1 MQVYNLGIDEKSKQ
15 NSATIQYQIIDL
27 ASNKAV
33 LDMQEDS
40 KKLSASSDQVTLERS
55 VPLAN
60 LQPGK
65 YQIRIKVNDSIS
77 NQEIAESAPFT
88 VE

>member
-27 ASNKAV
+27 GSNKTV
-33 LDMQEDS
+33 LDLQEDS
-40 KKLSASSDQVTLERS
+40 KKLGASSDQVTLERS

-65 YQIRIKVNDSIS
+65 YQIKIMVNDSVS
-77 NQEIAESAPFT
+77 NQEIAQSAPFT